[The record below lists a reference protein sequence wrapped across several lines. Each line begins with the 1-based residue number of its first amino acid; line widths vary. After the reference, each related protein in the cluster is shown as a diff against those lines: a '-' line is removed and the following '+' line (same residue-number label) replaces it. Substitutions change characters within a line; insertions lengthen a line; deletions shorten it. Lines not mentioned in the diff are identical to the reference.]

1 MGLLG
6 NVLTG
11 MMNGPRGG
19 GFGRPGG
26 GMLGGGMLGGRGM
39 SPVAGAVLGLLA
51 YKAFKNFSA
60 PPKAMGSGHPSAPP
74 PSPPGSM
81 APAQGDGPFAGTP
94 LDKILNPGA
103 LSGGLKDLVD
113 QFRSKGKGEVAESW
127 VGRGG
132 NKPVAPEDLE
142 QVLSPEQIA
151 FLMGRTGLSREELLA
166 GLSQELPKAVDTL
179 TPEGHVPDENEMK
192 RLA

>member
-19 GFGRPGG
+19 GLGGGLGGGGFGMPRG
-26 GMLGGGMLGGRGM
+26 GMLGGLGGGGI
-39 SPVAGAVLGLLA
+39 SPIAAGVLGLLA
-51 YKAFKNFSA
+51 YKAFKSFS
-60 PPKAMGSGHPSAPP
+60 GQSR
-74 PSPPGSM
+74 
-81 APAQGDGPFAGTP
+81 PAGAGQPAGQEGGLFGGTP
-94 LDKILNPGA
+94 LEKILNPGA
-103 LSGGLKDLVD
+103 LSGGLNDLVD
-113 QFRSKGKGEVAESW
+113 QFRKRGKGDVAESW
-127 VGRGG
+127 VTKGP
-132 NKPVAPEDLE
+132 NKSIAPEDLE
-142 QVLSPEQIA
+142 QVLSPEQLA

-179 TPEGHVPDENEMK
+179 TPDGHVPDENEMK

>member
-6 NVLTG
+6 NVLGG

-19 GFGRPGG
+19 G
-26 GMLGGGMLGGRGM
+26 MLGGGMRSGRGM
-39 SPVAGAVLGLLA
+39 SPIAGAVLGLLA
-51 YKAFKNFSA
+51 YKAFKGLTA
-60 PPKAMGSGHPSAPP
+60 QPRQPGGLPP
-74 PSPPGSM
+74 P
-81 APAQGDGPFAGTP
+81 QDGGGLFGGTP

-113 QFRSKGKGEVAESW
+113 QFRRNGKGEVADSW
-127 VGRGG
+127 VQKGA
-132 NKPVAPEDLE
+132 NKPVKPEELE

-179 TPEGHVPDENEMK
+179 TPEGHVPDEAEMK

>member
-19 GFGRPGG
+19 S
-26 GMLGGGMLGGRGM
+26 LGGGLGSPRGGMFGGSGM
-39 SPVAGAVLGLLA
+39 SPIAAGVLGLLA
-51 YKAFKNFSA
+51 YKAFKSFSNQSRPA
-60 PPKAMGSGHPSAPP
+60 GPGQPMGQPMGQPN
-74 PSPPGSM
+74 G
-81 APAQGDGPFAGTP
+81 QDNGLFAGTP

-103 LSGGLKDLVD
+103 LSGGLNDLID
-113 QFRSKGKGEVAESW
+113 QFRSRGKGDVAQSW
-127 VGRGG
+127 VTRGP
-132 NKPVAPEDLE
+132 NKSIEPEDLE

-179 TPEGHVPDENEMK
+179 TPDGRVPDETEMK

>member
-1 MGLLG
+1 MVMGLLG

-19 GFGRPGG
+19 ALGGSLGGSRGGMFGG
-26 GMLGGGMLGGRGM
+26 GV
-39 SPVAGAVLGLLA
+39 SPIAAGVLGLLA
-51 YKAFKNFSA
+51 YKAFKSFSGPGQSQPAGQPGQA
-60 PPKAMGSGHPSAPP
+60 PR
-74 PSPPGSM
+74 PGS
-81 APAQGDGPFAGTP
+81 DSPFAGTP
-94 LDKILNPGA
+94 LENILKPGA
-103 LSGGLKDLVD
+103 LSGGLSDLVD
-113 QFRSKGKGEVAESW
+113 QFRSKGKGDLAESW
-127 VGRGG
+127 VNKGS

-142 QVLSPEQIA
+142 QVLSNEQIA

-179 TPEGHVPDENEMK
+179 TPEGRVPDEAEMK

>member
-1 MGLLG
+1 MSMGLLG

-19 GFGRPGG
+19 GFGMPRGG
-26 GMLGGGMLGGRGM
+26 GMFGGGGM
-39 SPVAGAVLGLLA
+39 SPIAAGVLGLLA

-60 PPKAMGSGHPSAPP
+60 PPDRRPGAMGSGHPGSPP
-74 PSPPGSM
+74 PSQP
-81 APAQGDGPFAGTP
+81 QDGGLFAGTP

-103 LSGGLKDLVD
+103 LSGGLNDLVD
-113 QFRSKGKGEVAESW
+113 QFRRKGKGEVAESW
-127 VGRGG
+127 VSKGANTR
-132 NKPVAPEDLE
+132 VAPEDLE
-142 QVLSPEQIA
+142 QVLSAEQIA

-179 TPEGHVPDENEMK
+179 TPEGHVPTEDEMK